1 VVTGSSS
8 QQHRGIA
15 ASVATACVH
24 QRVTAHSDNRALLCF
39 HYCRIVDRAKE
50 LARAAVDNMRDT
62 PPPFTVHDAN
72 SKHNH
77 STATSNN
84 SSSKHRHNSS
94 SSSSASA
101 AGGGCVHNGQYY
113 KAGDC
118 SGNCAAGP
126 LHHSSRRKQHE
137 HSDSYSHGE
146 YAATATD
153 PADDAEEDEMVG
165 MSLDD
170 DADCCDDS
178 STVNSSSH
186 HTAPLSPPEQ
196 FRRRRSRSE
205 ACHHQQQQLS
215 PSPPPLLSK
224 SSSGGGALRRVSAL
238 QGWSDSL
245 DSGSTTAA
253 TTTAAAAGASA
264 TTAGGSRCSSGSE
277 RGGNSSDE
285 DTVGWCTSA
294 SRQQAR
300 RTGVYRSDVS
310 GDSECASPLG
320 FWAESMSDIDARNK
334 NRPLQPWCDESSG
347 VRSKRGSSSSSASS
361 ISSSTTADS
370 SSANGSNTSGT
381 SGSHLNKAK
390 LGGSALR
397 RESAFDDA
405 DELQHCSDD
414 ERSAEQHQRSNSS
427 AVDEVCEELAALTT
441 VTADTGD
448 TSFNGSAADRWS
460 CSTAEDDSS
469 TTTTATAG
477 SSGSTASALS
487 PAAPVLAPLPR
498 FQGGARDWK
507 QARSYAS
514 SCSSAKPVSYTP
526 ALQRV
531 QESAPTSSADVA
543 FSSGSST
550 SSSSAAAGS
559 ATSANTGTIDS
570 IVAAGNT
577 AAVQQS
583 AMHGTPADVTT
594 ATAATA
600 GGSAVT
606 FSTTTATNSGTTAA
620 GTTVASAVPASLS
633 VPVKF
638 VRSYS
643 YHGLRSEALYD
654 SPARRRSKLTI
665 SQRRRQG
672 ENSEAFKERF
682 FRFLGVLIQVR
693 YLLLTSNTDAY
704 ATMWKLYMS
713 CGYIVLPP
721 LLPAVATVAACVQMV
736 RLSTGCVR
744 DASYC
749 VCGIV

>member
-1 VVTGSSS
+1 
-8 QQHRGIA
+8 
-15 ASVATACVH
+15 
-24 QRVTAHSDNRALLCF
+24 
-39 HYCRIVDRAKE
+39 
-50 LARAAVDNMRDT
+50 
-62 PPPFTVHDAN
+62 
-72 SKHNH
+72 
-77 STATSNN
+77 
-84 SSSKHRHNSS
+84 
-94 SSSSASA
+94 
-101 AGGGCVHNGQYY
+101 VHNGQYY
-113 KAGDC
+113 KAGEC
-118 SGNCAAGP
+118 SGNCAADP

-205 ACHHQQQQLS
+205 ACHHQQQQQLS
-215 PSPPPLLSK
+215 PSPPPLLSR
-224 SSSGGGALRRVSAL
+224 SGSGGGALRRVSAL

-264 TTAGGSRCSSGSE
+264 ATAGGSRCSSGSE
-277 RGGNSSDE
+277 RGNNSSDE
-285 DTVGWCTSA
+285 ETVGWCTSA

-361 ISSSTTADS
+361 SSSTTADS
-370 SSANGSNTSGT
+370 SSANGSNTSGA
-381 SGSHLNKAK
+381 SSSHLNRAK

-414 ERSAEQHQRSNSS
+414 ESSGEQHQRSNSS
-427 AVDEVCEELAALTT
+427 AVDEVCEVLAALTT

-460 CSTAEDDSS
+460 CSTAEDDNS
-469 TTTTATAG
+469 TTTPATAVRAV
-477 SSGSTASALS
+477 SSDSALP
-487 PAAPVLAPLPR
+487 PAAPLLAPLPR

-531 QESAPTSSADVA
+531 QESAPTSSPDVV

-550 SSSSAAAGS
+550 GSSSAAVSSAIS
-559 ATSANTGTIDS
+559 ATTGTIDS
-570 IVAAGNT
+570 IVAAENA

-583 AMHGTPADVTT
+583 AMHGTPSDVTT

-606 FSTTTATNSGTTAA
+606 FSTTTAANSGSTTT

-633 VPVKF
+633 MPVKF

-693 YLLLTSNTDAY
+693 YLLLTSNTYTY
-704 ATMWKLYMS
+704 ATMWKLYM
-713 CGYIVLPP
+713 CYCYIVLPP
-721 LLPAVATVAACVQMV
+721 LLLAVATVAACVQMV
-736 RLSTGCVR
+736 RLSTECLR
-744 DASYC
+744 DATYC